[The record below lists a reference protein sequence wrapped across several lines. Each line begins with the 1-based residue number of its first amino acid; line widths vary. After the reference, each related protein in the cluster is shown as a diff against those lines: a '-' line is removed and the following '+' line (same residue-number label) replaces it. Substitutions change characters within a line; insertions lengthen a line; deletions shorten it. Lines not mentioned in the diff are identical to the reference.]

1 MRELKKLYW
10 ESSHYLGGRLAVMAL
25 GFISFPLFTHILSVS
40 EYGILSLVLT
50 TVMAITAFAKLGM
63 QNAVQRFYGDYA
75 NSPDPC
81 ALQRYYSTLFLGAG
95 LVALASSALYVSGV
109 TVLPASLMQPN
120 VKFVFTVAGALIVVR
135 AIRSMQMNLL
145 QVERKTILLNTTEII
160 NKAGTI
166 ALILMLFA
174 IWKKGIEPYFLG
186 TIIFEGL
193 VVLALVPSLIQRR
206 LLAAGS
212 FDTGFFR
219 YMIAFSIPLMSAEL
233 AWLVLDT
240 GDRFLIGRFLGSQ
253 SVGYYSAAYNIAYNV
268 QDLVTMPLSLALL
281 PICLKI
287 WSTEGEVE
295 TSAFLSR
302 SFDHFALAATFII
315 AAFTVVSRD
324 LIVLLASSKYETAHS
339 LLPWLVSGVVLSAG
353 QMFFKPGLLIRKKVF
368 IIARVTVYAAVINIV
383 LNLLML
389 PRIGVKGA
397 AIATLLSYAAWIG
410 MMAKESLDAL
420 SFEIHFQSLSKYLVA
435 AVATVLLCSRI
446 HFETLLLMLVAKG
459 AAAFATYVGILW
471 VIDAPFRQLIR
482 SGLSLLMAPRMQP
495 TKIAEVGATA
505 KQ

>member
-1 MRELKKLYW
+1 MRDLKKLYW
-10 ESSHYLGGRLAVMAL
+10 ESSHYLGGRLVLMLL
-25 GFISFPLFTHILSVS
+25 GFVSFPLFTHILSVS
-40 EYGILSLVLT
+40 EYGILNLVLT

-63 QNAVQRFYGDYA
+63 QNAVQRFYGDHA
-75 NSPDPC
+75 NSSDEL
-81 ALQRYYSTLFLGAG
+81 ALQRYYSTLFFGAG
-95 LVALASSALYVSGV
+95 LVALASSGLYIGGISL
-109 TVLPASLMQPN
+109 LPSSLIQPD
-120 VKFVFTVAGALIVVR
+120 VKFVLTVGAALIVIR

-174 IWKKGIEPYFLG
+174 IWKRGIEPYFLG

-193 VVLALVPSLIQRR
+193 VVLALIPSLVGRK
-206 LLAAGS
+206 LLALAS
-212 FDTGFFR
+212 FDIASFR
-219 YMIAFSIPLMSAEL
+219 SIIAFSIPLMSAEL

-287 WSTEGEVE
+287 WSTDGEVE
-295 TSAFLSR
+295 TRQFLSR
-302 SFDHFALAATFII
+302 SFDNFAMAAIFII
-315 AAFTVVSRD
+315 ATFTVVSRD
-324 LIVLLASSKYETAHS
+324 LIVLLASRKYEAAHT

-383 LNLLML
+383 LNLLMI

-410 MMAKESLDAL
+410 MMARESLIA
-420 SFEIHFQSLSKYLVA
+420 FPFTIHFKSLLRYLVA
-435 AVATVLLCSRI
+435 GIATVLICSRI
-446 HFETLLLMLVAKG
+446 HFDILLLALLVKGG
-459 AAAFATYVGILW
+459 AAFLTYIGILW
-471 VIDAPFRQLIR
+471 VIDAPFRQLLR
-482 SGLSLLMAPRMQP
+482 SGLRLVLTPRVRP
-495 TKIAEVGATA
+495 TKIAEAGATA